1 MYLQLSNGS
10 VYSGKR
16 FGADV
21 NVSGEVVF
29 STSMIGYPESLTDP
43 SYHKQLLCLT
53 YPLIGNYGV
62 PETERIDD
70 DGLLKNIE
78 SSKPHIAGL
87 LCAHYSEENSHYA
100 SVKSLSDWLSE
111 HGIPGITCLDTRKL
125 TLELQKTGSQTGRI
139 VSCITDLQTDPIV
152 TEPVLASNVSTK
164 YKYTVNEDGLM
175 DVCLVDCGTKVNI
188 IRHLVR
194 QGCRVTVVPHD
205 YRFQDEGWDGVFL
218 SNGPGD
224 PRDCAETISN
234 VKAHLEKPASCPLMG
249 ICLGH
254 QIMALAAGMRIDK
267 MKYGNRG
274 YNQPVLCKSLNR
286 TFITSQ
292 NHGYAVLDHSVHSP
306 WEVWCVNK
314 NDGSNEGIRHT
325 TRPFCSV
332 QFHPESRGG
341 PHDTTFLF
349 DDYARMCKSY
359 RSDGERKKKI
369 IVLGSGGLCIGQAG
383 EFDYSGSQAIK
394 KFKKLNYEVIL
405 VNPNIATNQTR
416 KGFADKIYYLPVD
429 KESVTRIIEQDKPD
443 LICLSFGGQTALN
456 CGIELHDS
464 GVLHKHNVRV
474 MGTSIDSIKKTE
486 DRALFSS
493 CMTAI
498 GERTPKSCCATSVI
512 GAVDGAAK
520 IGYPVLVRA
529 AFALGGLGSGF
540 CNDEEELRTLVEG
553 TFTKTSQ
560 VLIDEDLRGWKE
572 VEYEVMRDKLGNS
585 ITVCNMENF
594 DPLGVHTGD
603 SIVVAPSQTLN
614 NDEFNLLREAS
625 LKIANSLEIVGECN
639 VQLTLDPFSSEYRV
653 IEVNPRLSRSSAL
666 ASKATG
672 YPIAS
677 IAAELCLG
685 QELHNVANPI
695 TGSTTANF
703 EPSLD
708 YTVVKFPKWDTAKFP
723 GVNSRLGSAM
733 QSVGEV
739 MSIGRTF
746 EEAFQKACRMATGK
760 EFEPWGTTSN
770 ADIVDGLKHP
780 TPDRVRLIAHA
791 FRMGYSVNEI
801 FTLSKIDKWY
811 LQNLHNIHRGAAK
824 MELMAASGLEP
835 SDDMLRELKELG
847 FSDRRIG
854 ETMSIEESTIANL
867 RRQYGIFPARKSI
880 DTVAGEFNANSNY
893 HYLTYHATE
902 DESCEVKS
910 GKGTVIVL
918 GSGKYRI
925 GSSVEFDYATVGCV
939 RCLMSEG
946 YRTIV
951 VNYNPET
958 MSTDFDETDNLYFEE
973 LSAES
978 VEEIYIKENAI
989 AVAVSFGGQEPNNIA
1004 KELEERGVNLLGPTS
1019 EMIDLCEDREK
1030 YSSMLDE
1037 LQIGQPKW
1045 SVATSLEQVKGFI
1058 DHVGYPVIVRPS
1070 YVLSG
1075 AAMQIVRTDD
1085 ELASCLANAVNA
1097 SKDKPVVITQLV
1109 EGAREVE
1116 IDSVFS
1122 NGEMI
1127 AHVVA
1132 EHVEDAGVHSGD
1144 ATLVIPPYSI
1154 SEKIE
1159 HRIVEIASR
1168 IGAKIGFSGI
1178 CNTQLLVKGDWVG
1191 VIETNMRASRSA
1203 PFASK
1208 AVDLDLIEVATRSM
1222 LSRKPLEKVKIN
1234 RCQTVGVKVA
1244 QFSFNRLPNAD
1255 PILGIE
1261 MKSTGEVACFGVSLE
1276 EAFMKGMVSSRSG
1289 LKNEPNQKIYILN
1302 SDEKLSNLAS
1312 IYGHSVTDSLQEADL
1327 MIDCSHD
1334 AEAHELRRLAIDRS
1348 IPFISD
1354 RKKAELAIRSMGVA
1368 TRCWSYDAEC
1378 LHEVSMVKLFV
1389 RQGFTESSEEQRHKL
1404 QGALDALTN
1413 YKARNGRK
1421 LDLLTGTEAQ
1431 AKDTFKV
1438 SFENKQGVAFTPR
1451 NFRSH
1456 RIRLLNQADAM
1467 VIFRTGLSES
1477 TVFEVAY
1484 NIMRGNNVPIFFAIE
1499 PGSEIKT
1506 TLLRELDGYKDA
1518 NVVYKTIEGGISNI
1532 ATDPDFVEFV
1542 DKISTRK

>member
-1 MYLQLSNGS
+1 MRPDTVFLQLSNGS
-10 VYSGKR
+10 VYEGKR
-16 FGADV
+16 FGASV
-21 NVSGEVVF
+21 EVSGEVVF

-43 SYHKQLLCLT
+43 SYHKQILCLT

-62 PETERIDD
+62 PSTGCKDAS
-70 DGLLKNIE
+70 GLLANLE
-78 SSKPHIAGL
+78 SEKPHIAGL
-87 LCAHYSEENSHYA
+87 LCGHYAEEYSHYA
-100 SVKSLSDWLSE
+100 GKESLGSWLSDN
-111 HGIPGITCLDTRKL
+111 GIPGITGLDTRKL

-139 VSCITDLQTDPIV
+139 VSKVESLESNPIPIV
-152 TEPVLASNVSTK
+152 KVLASEVSTK
-164 YKYTVNEDGLM
+164 EKYTVGEQGTI

-188 IRHLVR
+188 IRHLVS

-205 YRFQDEGWDGVFL
+205 YPFQNEEFDGVFL

-224 PRDCAETISN
+224 PRDCEETIEN
-234 VKAHLEKPASCPLMG
+234 VKFHLEKPNSCPLMG

-274 YNQPVLCKSLNR
+274 YNQPVLCKTLNR

-292 NHGYAVLDHSVHSP
+292 NHGYAVLNHSVHAP
-306 WEVWCVNK
+306 WQVWCVNK

-349 DDYARMCKSY
+349 DEYAQMCRDYRTK
-359 RSDGERKKKI
+359 GQVKKRI
-369 IVLGSGGLCIGQAG
+369 LMLGSGGLCIGQAG

-394 KFKKLNYEVIL
+394 KFKALNYEVIL

-416 KGFADKIYYLPVD
+416 KGFADKIYYLPVN
-429 KESVTRIIEQDKPD
+429 KECVTKVIEEDKPD

-464 GVLHKHNVRV
+464 GVLHKHKVKV
-474 MGTSIDSIKKTE
+474 MGTSVDSIKKTE

-498 GERTPKSCCATSVI
+498 GEKTPRSCCATNVEEAVI
-512 GAVDGAAK
+512 GART

-540 CNDEEELRTLVEG
+540 CSDEGELRRLVEG

-625 LKIANSLEIVGECN
+625 LKIASSLEIVGECN

-685 QELHNVANPI
+685 EELHNVSNPI
-695 TGSTTANF
+695 TGTTTANF

-708 YTVVKFPKWDTAKFP
+708 YVVVKIPKWDTAKFT
-723 GVNSRLGSAM
+723 GVDPHLGSAM

-739 MSIGRTF
+739 MAIGRSF
-746 EEAFQKACRMATGK
+746 EEAFQKASRMATGK
-760 EFEPWGTTSN
+760 EFEAWGETSS
-770 ADIVDGLKHP
+770 AEIVEGIKSP

-791 FRMGYSVNEI
+791 FRIGYSAQDVHD
-801 FTLSKIDKWY
+801 LSKIDMWY
-811 LQNLHNIHRGAAK
+811 LQNLYNIHRANANLE
-824 MELMAASGLEP
+824 MVAHSGLQLGEE
-835 SDDMLRELKELG
+835 MLRELKMLG
-847 FSDRRIG
+847 FSDRRIS
-854 ETMSIEESTIANL
+854 ECMSCSEREIAKQ
-867 RRQYGIFPARKSI
+867 RRVQGILPARKCI
-880 DTVAGEFNANSNY
+880 DTVAGEFYANSNY
-893 HYLTYHATE
+893 HYLTYQASI
-902 DESCEVKS
+902 DENTKVKS
-910 GKGTVIVL
+910 GKGTIIVL

-939 RCLMSEG
+939 RCLMEQG
-946 YRTIV
+946 YRCIV
-951 VNYNPET
+951 INYNPET
-958 MSTDFDETDNLYFEE
+958 MSTDYDITDNLYFEE
-973 LSAES
+973 LSAEV
-978 VEEIYIKENAI
+978 VEEIYIKEKAM

-1004 KELEERGVNLLGPTS
+1004 EDLAKRGIHILGPTAD
-1019 EMIDLCEDREK
+1019 MIDACEDRER
-1030 YSSMLDE
+1030 YSTMLDK
-1037 LQIGQPKW
+1037 LNVGQPRW
-1045 SVATSLEQVKGFI
+1045 SVATSVDQVSTFVEE
-1058 DHVGYPVIVRPS
+1058 VGYPIIVRPS

-1075 AAMQIVRTDD
+1075 AAMQIVHSER
-1085 ELASCLANAVNA
+1085 ELGVCLRNAATAST
-1097 SKDKPVVITQLV
+1097 DKPVVLTKLV

-1116 IDSVFS
+1116 VDSVFS
-1122 NGEMI
+1122 KGNMI
-1127 AHVVA
+1127 AHVVG

-1144 ATLVIPPYSI
+1144 ATLVIPPHTLSA
-1154 SEKIE
+1154 EME
-1159 HRIVEIASR
+1159 FQVVDVVRR
-1168 IGAKIGFSGI
+1168 IGAELGFSGI

-1208 AVDLDLIEVATRSM
+1208 AADVDLVELATKAM
-1222 LSRKPLEKVKIN
+1222 LSTETLPPLEMK
-1234 RCQTVGVKVA
+1234 RCARVGVKVA

-1261 MKSTGEVACFGVSLE
+1261 MKSTGEVACFAETLE
-1276 EAFMKGMVSSRSG
+1276 EAFLKGMISSRSG
-1289 LKNEPNQKIYILN
+1289 MQSKGGQKIYIANNDEGLCNYASMHGHTVVN
-1302 SDEKLSNLAS
+1302 SVK
-1312 IYGHSVTDSLQEADL
+1312 EADL
-1327 MIDCSHD
+1327 MIDCEHSPAD
-1334 AEAHELRRLAIDRS
+1334 HELRRTAVDCS
-1348 IPFISD
+1348 IPFVSD
-1354 RKKAELAIRSMGVA
+1354 QKKAELALRSMG
-1368 TRCWSYDAEC
+1368 REINCLSYEGEC
-1378 LHEVSMVKLFV
+1378 LRDNSPINIFV
-1389 RQGFTESSEEQRHKL
+1389 RQ
-1404 QGALDALTN
+1404 
-1413 YKARNGRK
+1413 
-1421 LDLLTGTEAQ
+1421 
-1431 AKDTFKV
+1431 
-1438 SFENKQGVAFTPR
+1438 
-1451 NFRSH
+1451 
-1456 RIRLLNQADAM
+1456 
-1467 VIFRTGLSES
+1467 
-1477 TVFEVAY
+1477 
-1484 NIMRGNNVPIFFAIE
+1484 
-1499 PGSEIKT
+1499 T
-1506 TLLRELDGYKDA
+1506 TRCLGC
-1518 NVVYKTIEGGISNI
+1518 
-1532 ATDPDFVEFV
+1532 VEF
-1542 DKISTRK
+1542 IHY